1 MLCDEIVRQG
11 HEVRVVMARP
21 AAPAMPEAIAA
32 VPGPLAPAGPTLAA
46 IHRFDPDVVHLQF
59 AIAAYGARLRSL
71 TRILER
77 LRREGYPI
85 VATFHE
91 ITRDLDTLGTIGV
104 AAYRRVAQRVDRVIV
119 HTETAQRTY
128 REAIGIHGTPTI
140 VAHPHAR
147 LPAAT
152 VTGAQLRDRY
162 ALGDDR
168 VVLSFGFIHVD
179 KGVSDLLRAAG
190 TLTREGGLAEV
201 RIVIAGEV
209 RRRVGVLRPFELRD
223 RLYLRQLNRIIA
235 DEGLQE
241 HVVFTGYVP
250 SGEVRSWFDLA
261 SVAVLPYHRIEQSGA
276 GSLARGAGT
285 PLL

>member
-1 MLCDEIVRQG
+1 M
-11 HEVRVVMARP
+11 
-21 AAPAMPEAIAA
+21 
-32 VPGPLAPAGPTLAA
+32 
-46 IHRFDPDVVHLQF
+46 HLQF

-128 REAIGIHGTPTI
+128 SGGDRDSRVPPTI

-152 VTGAQLRDRY
+152 VTGAELRDRY

-190 TLTREGGLAEV
+190 MLTREGGLAEV

-285 PLL
+285 PLLTTDVGELAKLGTFPPVPPA